1 MSLDH
6 VLFCCNNECLS
17 MCVLI
22 EIRLFTQK
30 LKFIAYDCQI
40 LE

>member
-1 MSLDH
+1 MSVDL
-6 VLFCCNNECLS
+6 VPSCCNNECLS

-30 LKFIAYDCQI
+30 LKFFAYDYQI
-40 LE
+40 LG